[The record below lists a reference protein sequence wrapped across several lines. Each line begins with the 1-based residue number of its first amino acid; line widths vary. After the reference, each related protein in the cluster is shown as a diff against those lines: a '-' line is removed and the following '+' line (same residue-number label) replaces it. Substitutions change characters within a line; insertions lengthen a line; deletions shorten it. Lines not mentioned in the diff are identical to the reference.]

1 MNADVASVNAPADA
15 AAMPVI
21 RHPRRTRP
29 ARRERNESCRC
40 VKAAGANAAQLPM
53 RIPCAD
59 WIPSRLRGPSVA
71 GMPGKSAK
79 GEKILTASSEPRER
93 LLVLMRRRFQL
104 PRRAERRI
112 YRLMRTRRRAA
123 VSKTAGRWFE
133 ANRVCQSLVFSGSA
147 SADAPTGTL
156 RVPSVYRLREPA
168 ARAAYH
174 GVGFGE
180 LEVEQAATGY
190 AEAFGDLL
198 DAERYATREHA
209 TRSES

>member
-1 MNADVASVNAPADA
+1 MRESSRRKRSAASHADTLCRLDSKPAA
-15 AAMPVI
+15 RPKRG
-21 RHPRRTRP
+21 RH
-29 ARRERNESCRC
+29 AREERERR
-40 VKAAGANAAQLPM
+40 
-53 RIPCAD
+53 
-59 WIPSRLRGPSVA
+59 
-71 GMPGKSAK
+71 
-79 GEKILTASSEPRER
+79 KILTTSSEPRER
-93 LLVLMRRRFQL
+93 LLVLMHRRFRS

-112 YRLMRTRRRAA
+112 YRLVRTRRRAA
-123 VSKTAGRWFE
+123 VSKTAGRWFA

-180 LEVEQAATGY
+180 LEVEQAAAGY

-198 DAERYATREHA
+198 DAERYAVREHA

>member
-1 MNADVASVNAPADA
+1 
-15 AAMPVI
+15 
-21 RHPRRTRP
+21 
-29 ARRERNESCRC
+29 
-40 VKAAGANAAQLPM
+40 
-53 RIPCAD
+53 
-59 WIPSRLRGPSVA
+59 
-71 GMPGKSAK
+71 
-79 GEKILTASSEPRER
+79 
-93 LLVLMRRRFQL
+93 
-104 PRRAERRI
+104 
-112 YRLMRTRRRAA
+112 MRTRRRTA
-123 VSKTAGRWFE
+123 VSKIAGRWFE

-198 DAERYATREHA
+198 DAERYAVREHA

>member
-133 ANRVCQSLVFSGSA
+133 ANRVCQSLVFPGSA

-180 LEVEQAATGY
+180 LEVEQAAAGY

>member
-1 MNADVASVNAPADA
+1 MRESSRRKRSAASHADTLCRLDSKPAA
-15 AAMPVI
+15 RPKRG
-21 RHPRRTRP
+21 RH
-29 ARRERNESCRC
+29 AREERERR
-40 VKAAGANAAQLPM
+40 
-53 RIPCAD
+53 
-59 WIPSRLRGPSVA
+59 
-71 GMPGKSAK
+71 
-79 GEKILTASSEPRER
+79 KILTASSEPRER

-112 YRLMRTRRRAA
+112 YRLARTRRRAA

-147 SADAPTGTL
+147 SADEPTGTL
-156 RVPSVYRLREPA
+156 RVPSVYRLRKPA

-198 DAERYATREHA
+198 DSERYATREHA